1 MLRKRSIFIT
11 IPYFPLKSNT
21 IAIWLI
27 WPVSATIRSPWWSE
41 GSLPHNHNLCA
52 QSKVHCLLWSNT
64 AQCIFR
70 VLTYKCMQSKAMHI
84 LNKHNAYCGSEAHNH
99 KYTSHNQRCYVLLA
113 LLCMLWSNI
122 AYRGPLVCNHNLCAG
137 TNKSERPVDALA
149 VKISIYH
156 PLTTWNQEML
166 SHLKN
171 VQCMLWSSTLQIYI
185 EGF

>member
-1 MLRKRSIFIT
+1 MLWSWNENECNLIDWKTLFIRIQATSILSQTEPHVDSSTGGHSSMFENIEEKYIFIT

-70 VLTYKCMQSKAMHI
+70 VATSARNQKQCIFWTNTMHI
-84 LNKHNAYCGSEAHNH
+84 VGPRLTITTYARNQKCIDCYNQIQHDAYSGS
-99 KYTSHNQRCYVLLA
+99 
-113 LLCMLWSNI
+113 
-122 AYRGPLVCNHNLCAG
+122 
-137 TNKSERPVDALA
+137 
-149 VKISIYH
+149 
-156 PLTTWNQEML
+156 
-166 SHLKN
+166 
-171 VQCMLWSSTLQIYI
+171 
-185 EGF
+185 